1 MNNISLIG
9 MPGAGKSTTGIVL
22 AKTIGYSFVDT
33 DVLIQ
38 NQEKRLL
45 QDIIA
50 NDGMNPFLKIESK
63 VITSWNYEKCVIA
76 TGGSAVLSD
85 STMAFL
91 SDISTVV
98 YLKLNLDELI
108 KRIDNIHTRGIV
120 MSEKQTLHDVYEI
133 REPVYEQYADLII
146 DCNNK
151 DLEDV
156 IENIL
161 KFLK

>member
-22 AKTIGYSFVDT
+22 AKAMGYSFVDT

-45 QDIIA
+45 KDIIV
-50 NDGMNPFLKIESK
+50 NDGMKSFLNIESK
-63 VITSWNYEKCVIA
+63 VITSFDYEKCVIA

-85 STMAFL
+85 NIMVFL
-91 SDISTVV
+91 SDISTIV
-98 YLKLNLDELI
+98 YLKLNFDGI
-108 KRIDNIHTRGIV
+108 SKRIDNIHTRGIV
-120 MSEKQTLHDVYEI
+120 MTEKQSLQDVYEM
-133 REPVYEQYADLII
+133 REPIYEQYADLII

-156 IENIL
+156 VENIL
-161 KFLK
+161 KFL